1 MKRIVVFILII
12 IPILIFAE
20 EYTLD
25 GLINIGLENSF
36 SIKQEN
42 VNNLNAQSNLRSS
55 WIRLLPTTSISAG
68 SSKNYDTN
76 VEWAESA
83 LFHLSK
89 NISLNEPSYYDI
101 RTSILDK
108 RNADLSLE
116 SRKKIIAYTVFLKY
130 LSVLESQKNLDI
142 QKENLIL
149 QQKINTQVQVQFETG
164 DKSALELQQSKISL
178 IDYEIA
184 LNEAINSLK
193 KLRKS
198 LFSYLSIDDEG
209 FDLSNPDIDITIE
222 NAEFKTNYALQ
233 QKKNSL
239 KNSKIILFQQKM
251 NFLPS
256 ISMSYSLN
264 HNDPNDIY
272 DFENYVRTSNTLSL
286 NASYNIFNLL
296 ETREQYLQF
305 KRNHELLEV
314 DLEITRENNVI
325 DLQILLSD
333 LETMKQSQKLYA
345 DKLELAE
352 KNLLMAQEHYKHGMI
367 SLLDLDRSKIEFQN
381 STISNMSK
389 EFELLKKQEEINLF
403 LSNKILGKW

>member
-1 MKRIVVFILII
+1 MRRIFVFMLII
-12 IPILIFAE
+12 IPILVFAE

-25 GLINIGLENSF
+25 GLIKIGLENSF

-42 VNNLNAQSNLRSS
+42 VSHLNAQSNLRSS
-55 WIRLLPTTSISAG
+55 WIGLLPSASISAG
-68 SSKNYDTN
+68 GSKNYDTDLD
-76 VEWAESA
+76 WSKSA
-83 LFHLSK
+83 SFKLSK
-89 NISLNEPSYYDI
+89 NISLNEPSYYDV
-101 RTSILDK
+101 RTSILNK
-108 RNADLSLE
+108 RNAELSLE

-130 LSVLESQKNLDI
+130 LTVLESQKNLDI
-142 QKENLIL
+142 QKENLLL
-149 QQKINTQVQVQFETG
+149 QQKINIQVQVQFETG

-184 LNEAINSLK
+184 VNEAINSLR

-209 FDLSNPDIDITIE
+209 FELSHPDIDITIE
-222 NAEFKTNYALQ
+222 SAEFITNLAFK
-233 QKKNSL
+233 QKENSL
-239 KNSKIILFQQKM
+239 KSSKIILFQQKM

-272 DFENYVRTSNTLSL
+272 DFGNYDRTSNTLSL
-286 NASYNIFNLL
+286 SASYNIFNLL

-305 KRNHELLEV
+305 KRNHEILEI
-314 DLEITRENNVI
+314 DLEITKENSTI

-333 LETMKQSQKLYA
+333 LEMIKQSQKLYI
-345 DKLELAE
+345 DKLKLAE
-352 KNLLMAQEHYKHGMI
+352 KNLQMAQEHYKHGMI

>member
-1 MKRIVVFILII
+1 MSRIFILILII
-12 IPILIFAE
+12 IPILVFAE

-25 GLINIGLENSF
+25 GLIKIGLENSF

-42 VNNLNAQSNLRSS
+42 VSNLNAQSNLRSS
-55 WIRLLPTTSISAG
+55 WIGLLPSTSISAEG
-68 SSKNYDTN
+68 SKNYDTN
-76 VEWAESA
+76 LDWSKSA
-83 LFHLSK
+83 SFKLRK
-89 NISLNEPSYYDI
+89 GISLNEPSYYNV
-101 RTSILDK
+101 RSSILNK

-116 SRKKIIAYTVFLKY
+116 SRKKLIAYTVFLKY

-184 LNEAINSLK
+184 VNEAINSLN

-209 FDLSNPDIDITIE
+209 FDLSTPNIEITIE
-222 NAEFKTNYALQ
+222 NAEFKTNYTLQ
-233 QKKNSL
+233 QKENSL
-239 KNSKIILFQQKM
+239 KTSKILLFQQKM

-264 HNDPNDIY
+264 HNDSNDIY
-272 DFENYVRTSNTLSL
+272 DFGNYDRTSNTLSL

-305 KRNHELLEV
+305 QRNHEILEI
-314 DLEITRENNVI
+314 DLEITKENNII

-333 LETMKQSQKLYA
+333 LKTIKQSQKLYA
-345 DKLELAE
+345 DKLGLAE
-352 KNLLMAQEHYKHGMI
+352 KNLQMAQEHYKHGMI

-403 LSNKILGKW
+403 LSNKILGNW

>member
-1 MKRIVVFILII
+1 MRRIVILILII

-25 GLINIGLENSF
+25 GLINIGLENSY

-42 VNNLNAQSNLRSS
+42 VSYLNAQSNLRSS

-68 SSKNYDTN
+68 SSKNYDTD
-76 VEWAESA
+76 VDWEESA
-83 LFHLSK
+83 SFHLSK
-89 NISLNEPSYYDI
+89 NISLNEPSYYDV
-101 RTSILDK
+101 RTAILNK
-108 RNADLSLE
+108 KNADLSLE
-116 SRKKIIAYTVFLKY
+116 SRKKLIAYTVFLKY

-164 DKSALELQQSKISL
+164 DKSALELQQSKISF

-184 LNEAINSLK
+184 VNEAVNSLK

-198 LFSYLSIDDEG
+198 LFSYLNIDDEG

-222 NAEFKTNYALQ
+222 NAEFRTNYALK
-233 QKKNSL
+233 QKENSL
-239 KNSKIILFQQKM
+239 KTSKIILFQQKM

-256 ISMSYSLN
+256 ISMTYSLN

-272 DFENYVRTSNTLSL
+272 DFENYIRTSNTLSL

-296 ETREQYLQF
+296 ETREQYLQL
-305 KRNHELLEV
+305 KRNHKLLEV
-314 DLEITRENNVI
+314 DLEITKENNEI

-333 LETMKQSQKLYA
+333 LETMKQTQKLYA

-381 STISNMSK
+381 STISNMGK